1 MTENDNLYDLVIVGG
16 GPAGLSAAI
25 YMARAK
31 YKVLV
36 LEKEKT
42 GGQITITSEVVNY
55 PGVELASGKSLTDSM
70 RKQAEGFGAAFAIA
84 EVKNMSLDQDIK
96 EIHTSKGDYRAFGV
110 ILAVGANPRKL
121 GFEGENTFKG
131 RGVAYCAT
139 CDGEFFTGMNVFV
152 IGGGFA
158 AVEEGI
164 FLTKYAKHVTIVVRS
179 EDFSCAKTVSDKLKE
194 HDRIT
199 VRFSTELKKVE
210 GSQRMEKAVFLD
222 RNTGEVWEYDAA
234 KEGGFGVFVF
244 AGYEP
249 NTRWL
254 PGTLELNEQ
263 GYILTDANQKT
274 NLPGVYAAGDVC
286 VKNLRQVVTAVA
298 DGAIAATSLEKD
310 VTELHKKLGIP
321 EFAVNI
327 PKKMPQSGTGHSGQQ
342 PGQEQQ
348 DQAST
353 GEFLDASIRAQL
365 APVFAKFQNPVRVR
379 AWLGEDKVSDEVKN
393 FLNEFTELT
402 DRISWEQVPMSEMA
416 SEEQPEYLPSM
427 EILQTDGTPT
437 GMIFHG
443 VPGGHEINSF
453 VVALYNAAGP
463 GTGIAEEERTRI
475 EGLSQKLHLEIMVSL
490 SCTMCPELVMS
501 AQKIAFLSDQ
511 VTAEVFDLAHYPELK
526 EHYQIMSVPCMVV
539 NRQKVSFG
547 KKNVSELLDLL
558 EEA

>member
-1 MTENDNLYDLVIVGG
+1 MTDNENLYDLVIVGG

-84 EVKNMSLDQDIK
+84 EVKDMNLDQEIK

-110 ILAVGANPRKL
+110 ILAVGANPRRL
-121 GFEGENTFKG
+121 GFEGENTFRG

-164 FLTKYAKHVTIVVRS
+164 FLTKYAKHVTIIVRS

-210 GSQRMEKAVFLD
+210 GSQRMEKAVFMD
-222 RNTGEVWEYDAA
+222 RTTGETWEYDAG

-254 PGTLELNEQ
+254 PEALNLNEQ

-321 EFAVNI
+321 EFTVNI
-327 PKKMPQSGTGHSGQQ
+327 PKKMLQPGTGESGQE
-342 PGQEQQ
+342 PDGQAE
-348 DQAST
+348 A
-353 GEFLDASIRAQL
+353 GEFLNASIRAQL
-365 APVFAKFQNPVRVR
+365 APVFAKFQNPVHVR
-379 AWLGEDKVSDEVKN
+379 AWLGEDKVSDEVKG
-393 FLNEFTELT
+393 FLDEFTEMT
-402 DRISWEQVPMSEMA
+402 DRISWEQAPASEMEP
-416 SEEQPEYLPSM
+416 EEQPEYLPSM
-427 EILQTDGTPT
+427 EILQPDKTPT

-463 GTGIAEEERTRI
+463 GTGIADEERARI
-475 EGLSQKLHLEIMVSL
+475 EGLSKKLHLEIMVSL

-501 AQKIAFLSDQ
+501 AQKIASLSDH
-511 VTAEVFDLAHYPELK
+511 VTAEVFDLAHYPKLK
-526 EHYQIMSVPCMVV
+526 EHYQVMSVPCMVV
-539 NRQKVSFG
+539 NRRKVYFG
-547 KKNVSELLDLL
+547 KKNVSELLDIL
-558 EEA
+558 EAE